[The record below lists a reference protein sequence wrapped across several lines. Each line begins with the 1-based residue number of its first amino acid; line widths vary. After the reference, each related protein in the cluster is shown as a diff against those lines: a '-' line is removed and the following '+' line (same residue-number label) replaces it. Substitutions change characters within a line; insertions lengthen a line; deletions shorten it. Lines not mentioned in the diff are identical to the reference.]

1 MPSSRP
7 GWNWI
12 HSTLIPVQHSFGT
25 EHSCNY
31 EYLNWI
37 LLHTNLFTQIYS
49 FLFLMI
55 IYSQV
60 RVLQMILSAFRLT
73 LKGRLVQYLGR
84 LNIETRQ
91 AWNLAHTLHREK
103 PLTNMLHKKTW
114 IRIFD
119 TKHLVKGRK
128 HFFSLPIIV
137 DCANKLDRK
146 KSKQEVL
153 QKEVNLQETAKN

>member
-1 MPSSRP
+1 MYPIKYDKQANSGDKSLVFVPRVL
-7 GWNWI
+7 
-12 HSTLIPVQHSFGT
+12 S
-25 EHSCNY
+25 
-31 EYLNWI
+31 
-37 LLHTNLFTQIYS
+37 FTQIYP

-60 RVLQMILSAFRLT
+60 RVLQMILSAFRLS

-84 LNIETRQ
+84 LNIETRH

-128 HFFSLPIIV
+128 QFFSLPIIV
-137 DCANKLDRK
+137 DCANKLDK
-146 KSKQEVL
+146 KRANK
-153 QKEVNLQETAKN
+153 KCYNKK